1 MHKIQQ
7 THSKSFKVVESR
19 DEDEALGGIHDG
31 VVSDDGHLGHHTT
44 HPTTAQLKPII
55 LLWRKATQLSLS
67 LFHLNLQYPG
77 NSTS

>member
-55 LLWRKATQLSLS
+55 LL
-67 LFHLNLQYPG
+67 
-77 NSTS
+77 